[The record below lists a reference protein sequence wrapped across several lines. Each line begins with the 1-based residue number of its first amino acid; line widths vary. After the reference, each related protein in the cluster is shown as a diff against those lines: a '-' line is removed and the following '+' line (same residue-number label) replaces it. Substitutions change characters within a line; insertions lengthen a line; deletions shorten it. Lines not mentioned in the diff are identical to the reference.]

1 MTLVVHLVRHAAHGL
16 LGRTL
21 TGRMPGVSLS
31 PQGREQAGRLA
42 ARLAREPIRAVLTSP
57 LERARETALPIA
69 GALGLD
75 ALVEPALDE
84 IDFGAWTGLSFDA
97 LEDDSLWRRWNAAR
111 GLARPPGGE
120 TMLAVQERMT
130 GLLDGLLARHGGE
143 RVALVSHCDV
153 IRATLL
159 HVLGLPLD
167 RYDRIV
173 VDPASV
179 STVEIGAWGARVLSI
194 NEACP

>member
-31 PQGREQAGRLA
+31 PEGRAQAERLA
-42 ARLAREPIRAVLTSP
+42 ARLAGEPIRAVLTSP
-57 LERARETALPIA
+57 LERARETAEPIA
-69 GALGLD
+69 AALGLEPR
-75 ALVEPALDE
+75 VEPALNE
-84 IDFGAWTGLSFDA
+84 IDFGEWTGRSFDA
-97 LEDDSLWRRWNAAR
+97 LEDDPAWRRWNAAR

-120 TMLAVQERMT
+120 AMLAVQERMRDLLE
-130 GLLDGLLARHGGE
+130 GLAARHPGE

-153 IRATLL
+153 IRAALL
-159 HVLGLPLD
+159 HVLGLGLD
-167 RYDRIV
+167 RYDRIA

-179 STVEIGAWGARVLSI
+179 STVEIGAWDARVLSI